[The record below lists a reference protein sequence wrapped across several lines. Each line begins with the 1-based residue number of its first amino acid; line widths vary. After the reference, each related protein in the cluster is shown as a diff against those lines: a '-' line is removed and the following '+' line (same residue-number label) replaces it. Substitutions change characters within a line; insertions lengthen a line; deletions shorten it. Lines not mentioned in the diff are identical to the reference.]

1 MNVTGKLVGILAIAV
16 VGLLFYLSIY
26 VVGITVAPAFMTVMA
41 YAGLLLTALL
51 FVVILAVT
59 NAKTD
64 D

>member
-1 MNVTGKLVGILAIAV
+1 MNVTGKLLGILAIAV

-26 VVGITVAPAFMTVMA
+26 VVGSTVAPAFMTIMGF
-41 YAGLLLTALL
+41 AGLALTVLL
-51 FVVILAVT
+51 FMVILAVT

>member
-1 MNVTGKLVGILAIAV
+1 MNVTGKLLGILAIAV
-16 VGLLFYLSIY
+16 VGLLFYLSIF
-26 VVGITVAPAFMTVMA
+26 VVGSTIAPAFMTVMGF
-41 YAGLLLTALL
+41 AGLALTALL

>member
-26 VVGITVAPAFMTVMA
+26 VVGTTVAPAFMTVMA
-41 YAGLLLTALL
+41 YAGLLLTVLL
-51 FVVILAVT
+51 FVIVLAVT